1 MGLAEQVTSQWK
13 RRGKARSWP
22 VGEATEAAWESRYGH
37 DDSQFSPEEYGDFL
51 VTSADVFAA
60 ASLRARLMS
69 SLDLQL
75 YRGRGADK
83 KLISGGPAVDLLR
96 HVNPFW
102 TWPRLQRMDELSR
115 CLWGETY
122 WAIEKDAA
130 GIPREIWWLKPSR
143 VKPVPHV
150 NNYLAGFLYE
160 GVTGEQIAFRA
171 DEIVWQRYPNPL
183 DEFSA
188 LSPIAAARLAAETGS
203 EMMRANRALWANGL
217 QMGAMVVPPSGLT
230 FGKDQADDLRRHLED
245 RFTGS
250 KNAHRWAVLRF
261 EAQIKDLGVTQ
272 RDAEFLGGM
281 SMTLRQVANAYGI
294 PTPLLNDLEHSTLAN
309 LKELQTALWENAL
322 KADAQLCAAEIVEQL
337 LPMFPGRQPDYAEWD
352 FSGVSAL
359 QESASESWGRD
370 RQAIEVGL
378 LTVNEVR
385 RSRGLPDVS
394 WGDVWYQPV
403 NKVPVGTT
411 IGPPSAAGEDAITD
425 DKSTAQQEQPGD
437 PSPPDPPP
445 TGGIPQPDRETPVD
459 ERAWAGVLEALV
471 PVNGHHRG

>member
-1 MGLAEQVTSQWK
+1 MGLVDRINAKWRDRKTSEV
-13 RRGKARSWP
+13 ARAWP
-22 VGEATEAAWESRYGH
+22 VGEATEAVWDARYGH
-37 DDSQFSPEEYGDFL
+37 DDSQFSPEEYGDYL

-75 YRGRGADK
+75 FRGRGADK
-83 KLISGGPAVDLLR
+83 KLVSTGPAVDLLR

-102 TWPRLQRMDELSR
+102 TWPRLQRMDELAR

-122 WAIEKDAA
+122 WAIEKDTR

-143 VKPVPHV
+143 VTPVPHTSD
-150 NNYLAGFLYE
+150 YLGGFIYE
-160 GVTGEQIAFRA
+160 GVTGQTIAFRP

-203 EMMRANRALWANGL
+203 EMMKANRALWANGL

-294 PTPLLNDLEHSTLAN
+294 PTPLLNDMEHATLAN
-309 LKELQTALWENAL
+309 LGELHTVLWEDGL
-322 KADAQLCAAEIVEQL
+322 KPDAQLCAAEIVEQL

-359 QESASESWGRD
+359 QESASEAWGRD

-378 LTVNEVR
+378 LTINEVR
-385 RSRGLPDVS
+385 NGRGLPDVA
-394 WGDVWYQPV
+394 WGDQWWAPA
-403 NKVPVGTT
+403 NKFAVT
-411 IGPPSAAGEDAITD
+411 DAD
-425 DKSTAQQEQPGD
+425 STPQQSQHEGI
-437 PSPPDPPP
+437 PPDPPP
-445 TGGIPQPDRETPVD
+445 VGGTPQPDREPPID
-459 ERAWAGVLEALV
+459 ERAWAGVLEALG